1 MKTVKMSMVT
11 IMAVLAMVVFP
22 QGDMQATP
30 QQAGTNAQVDRDVT
44 IQNSRVVT
52 VQRFILA
59 TNQFLIPFVITKEDI
74 LVHSNELVRTVNLV
88 VTLLLTEEL
97 CTALALVQ
105 FKQQTPSCLVN
116 WVFAHS

>member
-52 VQRFILA
+52 VQRFYSSNQSIPNTIRYNQGGYSGTLQRVS
-59 TNQFLIPFVITKEDI
+59 TNSEFGG
-74 LVHSNELVRTVNLV
+74 HTVTYRGTV
-88 VTLLLTEEL
+88 YCSGT
-97 CTALALVQ
+97 C
-105 FKQQTPSCLVN
+105 PI
-116 WVFAHS
+116 